1 MDPDETSKTYKTS
14 KRNIL
19 EKLSESI
26 MSKQIESKG
35 IEELA
40 ENVDNPDDAAAL
52 IMKMDNMIKSKKN
65 NILMIDYQQDEIF
78 RRFKTN
84 SKLISTV
91 SAFKIS
97 KITINF
103 KIDIVEFIDMY
114 PKMQASCISLYYL
127 KNNFRVIKEVYQEH
141 DSEFQ

>member
-1 MDPDETSKTYKTS
+1 MDPDETSKTYKAS
-14 KRNIL
+14 KSNIL
-19 EKLSESI
+19 EKLSESV
-26 MSKQIESKG
+26 MSTQIESKG

-65 NILMIDYQQDEIF
+65 NILMIDYQQGEIF

-114 PKMQASCISLYYL
+114 P
-127 KNNFRVIKEVYQEH
+127 
-141 DSEFQ
+141 